1 MEGDADYTRDE
12 LSHGLKQAEEAAD
25 AMMAVYE
32 SAELYDAEQARAWT
46 DRISSVRET
55 LEEGSGVSYEARQE
69 LVEAITG
76 LQEYTRAEM
85 ERERDYLQR
94 DDEPSFDDVADV
106 QDAEEALEKLDTA
119 AYVVSHLVSDAMA
132 EPLDS
137 EEEKRTA
144 ENMGEE
150 GTGAEP

>member
-1 MEGDADYTRDE
+1 MEGEADYTREE
-12 LSHGLKQAEEAAD
+12 LSHGLEQAEEAAD

-32 SAELYDAEQARAWT
+32 SVESYDAEQAQEWT
-46 DRISSVRET
+46 DRIRTVRET
-55 LEEGSGVSYEARQE
+55 LEEGSGVPYEARQE

-106 QDAEEALEKLDTA
+106 QTAEEALEKLDTA
-119 AYVVSHLVSDAMA
+119 AYVVGHLVSDAMA
-132 EPLDS
+132 EDLER

-144 ENMGEE
+144 ENMGDE
-150 GTGAEP
+150 GTGAAP